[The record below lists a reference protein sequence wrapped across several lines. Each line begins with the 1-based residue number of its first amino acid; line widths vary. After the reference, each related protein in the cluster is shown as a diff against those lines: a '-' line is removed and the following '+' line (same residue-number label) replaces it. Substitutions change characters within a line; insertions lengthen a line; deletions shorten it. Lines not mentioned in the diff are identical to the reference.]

1 MHYFGTDGIR
11 AKADELL
18 EGKIAYYLGCA
29 LANTDGKII
38 VARDV
43 RTHSPLIEKQLCEGL
58 LTGRAEIWLAG
69 VLPTPALAYTAKTEG
84 AEYAV
89 MITASHNAPQYNGL
103 KVFGKDGQ
111 KLALAKEAELD
122 EAVLALCKRHR
133 AESPIQ
139 AATESNSGSEVAA
152 DLAERTTY
160 NDLVLQDSA
169 QNYTQDSAALKLSIT
184 ASIDNRTPKCNRIHI
199 LEGAEYLYCKHIKSM
214 FPRLD
219 GFKVR
224 LDCAYGCM
232 AQLAVGV
239 FEALG
244 AAVVAENDIRDG
256 EKVNVECG
264 STYINDFIPR
274 VKSGE
279 IGFAFD
285 GDGDRVLCVA
295 NGKLY
300 DGDAMLLALSTLY
313 RLQGKLRNKFVVGTL
328 LTNSRL
334 QRELAYQGTALVR
347 ADVGDKY
354 VLDALRDSDCLLGG
368 EKSGHIIMLDRA
380 ETGDGLITALSVLE
394 VKKTIG
400 SLPKFSPYPTKE
412 YNIPCQEPSKA
423 ILCGKFS
430 SQLAKAN
437 EIIGT
442 KGRVLLR
449 PSGTEPCV
457 RLAIECFS
465 EKNCS
470 GLFERIK
477 ELFE

>member
-11 AKADELL
+11 AKAEELL
-18 EGKIAYYLGCA
+18 EGKIAFYLGCA

-58 LTGRAEIWLAG
+58 MTGRAQIWLAG

-84 AEYAV
+84 ADYAV
-89 MITASHNAPQYNGL
+89 MITASHNAPQFNGL
-103 KVFGKDGQ
+103 KVFDKDGK

-122 EAVLALCKRHR
+122 EAVYALCRRHR
-133 AESPIQ
+133 QEKSSPSAE
-139 AATESNSGSEVAA
+139 ESEVAA
-152 DLAERTTY
+152 DLAECRICDDGIAK
-160 NDLVLQDSA
+160 NV
-169 QNYTQDSAALKLSIT
+169 AALKDSKDT
-184 ASIDNRTPKCNRIHI
+184 SIDNHAPKCNRIHI

-219 GFKVR
+219 GFRVR
-224 LDCAYGCM
+224 LDCACGCM

-244 AAVVAENDIRDG
+244 AAVVAENDMRDG
-256 EKVNVECG
+256 DRVNVGCG
-264 STYINDFIPR
+264 STYISEFIPR

-295 NGKLY
+295 DGKLY

-380 ETGDGLITALSVLE
+380 DTGDGLITALSVLE

-400 SLPKFSPYPTKE
+400 SLPKFSPYPTRE
-412 YNIPCQEPSKA
+412 YNIPCQDPSRA
-423 ILCGKFS
+423 ILCGKYS
-430 SQLAKAN
+430 HQLAKAN

-465 EKNCS
+465 DKNCR